1 MKNVKVLII
10 GYYGAGNIGDEVLL
24 DATIDL
30 LKTIYE
36 SPSVTVLT
44 NDTVDTKENRQVEAV
59 NRNSYFQVIKII
71 KGSDIV
77 IGGGGSMLQNV
88 TSNKSLIYYLGI
100 LNLAKLFRKKV
111 ALLGNGIGPIKRE
124 FYKKTTKYVLSKL
137 DAIVLRDKDSYKLLE
152 GFGLNNI
159 YLGNDLAFTLDISE
173 TVEKEN
179 KKVLINLRKWDYN
192 NNFIKSMENFVNYL
206 ISQDF
211 KVTLISFQ
219 SDNDEL
225 VLKRIFNNINS
236 PNLKY
241 FESKESDKIVSEI
254 NSSELFIG
262 MRLHGLIFAS
272 ICSRPFI
279 ALSYDPKVSTF
290 SKNLEQN
297 YFEDLNNISI
307 NAIIDTFDDVYR
319 NIDCF
324 EDKLRKNNE
333 KIRELS
339 HVHEEVLKNLTK

>member
-124 FYKKTTKYVLSKL
+124 FYKKLLNMSCLS
-137 DAIVLRDKDSYKLLE
+137 
-152 GFGLNNI
+152 
-159 YLGNDLAFTLDISE
+159 
-173 TVEKEN
+173 
-179 KKVLINLRKWDYN
+179 
-192 NNFIKSMENFVNYL
+192 
-206 ISQDF
+206 
-211 KVTLISFQ
+211 
-219 SDNDEL
+219 
-225 VLKRIFNNINS
+225 
-236 PNLKY
+236 
-241 FESKESDKIVSEI
+241 
-254 NSSELFIG
+254 
-262 MRLHGLIFAS
+262 
-272 ICSRPFI
+272 
-279 ALSYDPKVSTF
+279 
-290 SKNLEQN
+290 
-297 YFEDLNNISI
+297 
-307 NAIIDTFDDVYR
+307 
-319 NIDCF
+319 
-324 EDKLRKNNE
+324 
-333 KIRELS
+333 
-339 HVHEEVLKNLTK
+339 